1 MSKTCGDFGGHK
13 RQDDKGPCGLDAGWK
28 TDHPGEGKCTLHG
41 GSVTGRPVIHGRY
54 SVKHKQELQ
63 DKMQEFLEDPQPG
76 NLMSEL
82 ALQRAMLQDFVER
95 LGDTVLIDVIM
106 RKHVFDMI
114 ESISKVVE
122 RISRILNSTAITA
135 AELQL
140 LQMAL
145 PDLLLRYIDEPEKR
159 LAFMGELRQLIGTP
173 SQAHRSQIT
182 SSVSD
187 QD

>member
-1 MSKTCGDFGGHK
+1 MGKKCGDFGGRK
-13 RQDDKGPCGLDAGWK
+13 RQGDKGPCGQAAGWK
-28 TDHPGEGKCTLHG
+28 TDHPGNGKCTLHG

>member
-1 MSKTCGDFGGHK
+1 MENGRC
-13 RQDDKGPCGLDAGWK
+13 RM
-28 TDHPGEGKCTLHG
+28 HG
-41 GSVTGRPVIHGRY
+41 GTNPGRPIITGRY
-54 SVKHKQELQ
+54 SVKHRQELQ
-63 DKMQEFLEDPQPG
+63 DKMQEFLEDPNPG

-106 RKHVFDMI
+106 RKHVFEMI

-145 PDLLLRYIDEPEKR
+145 PDLLLRYIDEPKKR
-159 LAFMGELRQLIGTP
+159 LAFMGELRQLIGSANRP
-173 SQAHRSQIT
+173 DRSQIT

-187 QD
+187 QDRVN